1 MRPFGTG
8 VRAGVST
15 MLAISALV
23 AGDFTARPAAAPPP
37 QHQRSSGSRP
47 NVILIVTDD
56 QRADTLE
63 AMPNVRRLLGGH
75 GITFRNAFVT
85 TSLCCPSRAGILTG
99 RSSRH
104 TGVFGNLPPNGGAVS
119 FDHRSTLATWLDDAG
134 YTNGFVGKYLNDYQ
148 SIAHFVP
155 PGWDEW
161 AAVTTSA
168 LKYFDYVL
176 NENGRFIPYGSDPS
190 DYSTDVL
197 GRIATRF
204 LRSAR
209 PPFFLHFCPL
219 APHLP
224 VGYLAGPSA
233 PPSPGPPV
241 ASGPSFNEADVSDK
255 PWGRL
260 HSPLPARAIAS
271 RSRVREHTAQSL
283 QAVDRAVANM
293 VEVLEERGQLDNT
306 VIVFTS
312 DNGLLLGEHRLWLE
326 KIWPYEESIR
336 VPLVVRTPW
345 TTSPTVDE
353 HLVLNVDLAPTLAE
367 LAGVTP
373 WPAPDGRSLA
383 PLLRGQEVN
392 WRTAFVQEFLGR
404 DQRFRGG
411 PPPFNAIRTERH
423 LYVEYRN
430 GWRELYD
437 LRDDPYQ
444 LQNLADLPAFAAIRA
459 SLAAELRGLIR

>member
-1 MRPFGTG
+1 MRPYGTG
-8 VRAGVST
+8 ARAGIAT
-15 MLAISALV
+15 LIAIAALV

-37 QHQRSSGSRP
+37 PAQRPSGPRP

-56 QRADTLE
+56 QRADTLA
-63 AMPNVRRLLGGH
+63 AMPNVRSLLGGH
-75 GITFRNAFVT
+75 GTTFRNAFVT

-104 TGVFGNLPPNGGAVS
+104 TGVYGNLPPNGGAVS
-119 FDHRSTLATWLDDAG
+119 FDHRSTLATWLHDAG

-148 SIAHFVP
+148 SIAHYIP

-161 AAVTTSA
+161 AAVTSPTV
-168 LKYFDYVL
+168 KYFDYVL
-176 NENGRFIPYGSDPS
+176 NENGRFVPYGSDPS
-190 DYSTDVL
+190 DHSTAVL

-224 VGYLAGPSA
+224 VGGLAGA
-233 PPSPGPPV
+233 GALSPGLPIV
-241 ASGPSFNEADVSDK
+241 SGPSFNEADVADK
-255 PWGRL
+255 PWGSL
-260 HSPLPARAIAS
+260 HSPLSARAIAS
-271 RSRVREHTAQSL
+271 RSRVRDHTTESL
-283 QAVDRAVANM
+283 RALDRAVAQM
-293 VEVLEERGQLDNT
+293 VQALEERGELDNT

-345 TTSPTVDE
+345 ATGPTVDR
-353 HLVLNVDLAPTLAE
+353 HLVLNIDLAPTLAE

-383 PLLRGQEVN
+383 PLLRGQQVP
-392 WRTAFVQEFLGR
+392 WRTAFVEEFLGR

-411 PPPFNAIRTERH
+411 PPPFTAIRTERH

-437 LRDDPYQ
+437 LREDPYQ
-444 LQNLADLPAFAAIRA
+444 LQNLADQPAFAAVRA
-459 SLAAELRGLIR
+459 SLAAELRSLTR